1 MKWRRREEE
10 EESAFLYCQYFPE
23 TAEGNYEKY

>member
-10 EESAFLYCQYFPE
+10 SALLYCQYFPE
-23 TAEGNYEKY
+23 TAEENYEKY